1 MYLKSTNWLREW
13 KSFSSRPSAPESLQ
27 EATPAFVGG
36 TNRWIDTITDGG
48 EYTLNEVL
56 PFDDLFD
63 GKMRAVIPAISED
76 DEKLAKIVQALK
88 NDGWK
93 IPIQA
98 DAGTSRL
105 FPISYVKQKKTG

>member
-1 MYLKSTNWLREW
+1 MYLKSNSW
-13 KSFSSRPSAPESLQ
+13 KQQWKEFTTPKPLH

-56 PFDDLFD
+56 PFNELFD

-76 DEKLAKIVQALK
+76 DEKLTKIVQALK

-105 FPISYVKQKKTG
+105 FPISYVKQKKRR